1 LHANGTDIV
10 VDLNQLQTAPLPERQ
25 DHRVRVARER
35 RERMRRRLL
44 ESVLA
49 VCSGE
54 NARAPAVI
62 DDVVQHADVSRGTF
76 YKYFDSID
84 QAIGELGFQLA
95 DEMTAGIAEIY
106 DVLTDP
112 MMRTATG
119 FQLFLIRAYMDPDW
133 GAFIARIGL
142 LREEDL
148 FTSKIRNDIAL
159 GIASGDYLVD
169 DIVCASDMLMG
180 AKAEAILRLIS
191 KEKSLDYIQ
200 SMARHILCAFGVSR
214 AKAAT
219 VIERAFVRIV
229 EEGPA
234 SLPWWQ
240 DSAIKG
246 R

>member
-1 LHANGTDIV
+1 MRNTGLNARRGTISA
-10 VDLNQLQTAPLPERQ
+10 DLEGVQAVSLSESE

-44 ESVLA
+44 ESVMA

-54 NARAPAVI
+54 SVRAPAVI

-76 YKYFDSID
+76 YKYFDSLD
-84 QAIGELGFQLA
+84 QAISELGSQLA

-119 FQLFLIRAYMDPDW
+119 FQLFLIRAYMDPHW

-148 FTSKIRNDIAL
+148 FTSKIRQDIAL
-159 GIASGDYLVD
+159 GIETGDYSVD

-191 KEKSLDYIQ
+191 KEKSFDYIQ
-200 SMARHILCAFGVSR
+200 SMTRFVLCAFGASKV
-214 AKAAT
+214 KAAK
-219 VIERAFVRIV
+219 VVERAFTRIV
-229 EEGPA
+229 EQGSS

-240 DSAIKG
+240 D
-246 R
+246 